1 MSFFVW
7 MGRMQPLSR
16 YVLTRCILLACAL
29 LASALVVLVWA
40 GESSLD
46 NVRLFWY
53 AGQVQNRFREK
64 SLWGPSRHP
73 TGSLFI
79 RIAFSGR
86 PQRRTADPPK
96 V

>member
-40 GESSLD
+40 GESALD

-53 AGQVQNRFREK
+53 AGQVQDMA
-64 SLWGPSRHP
+64 LAVLG
-73 TGSLFI
+73 TGLIGSALLEDI
-79 RIAFSGR
+79 LIHRA
-86 PQRRTADPPK
+86 
-96 V
+96 

>member
-16 YVLTRCILLACAL
+16 YVLTRSILLACAL

-53 AGQVQNRFREK
+53 AGQVQDMA
-64 SLWGPSRHP
+64 LAVLG
-73 TGSLFI
+73 TGLIGSALLEDI
-79 RIAFSGR
+79 LIHRA
-86 PQRRTADPPK
+86 
-96 V
+96 

>member
-16 YVLTRCILLACAL
+16 YVLTRCIL

-53 AGQVQNRFREK
+53 AGQVQDMA
-64 SLWGPSRHP
+64 LAVLG
-73 TGSLFI
+73 TGLIGSALLEDI
-79 RIAFSGR
+79 LIHRA
-86 PQRRTADPPK
+86 
-96 V
+96 